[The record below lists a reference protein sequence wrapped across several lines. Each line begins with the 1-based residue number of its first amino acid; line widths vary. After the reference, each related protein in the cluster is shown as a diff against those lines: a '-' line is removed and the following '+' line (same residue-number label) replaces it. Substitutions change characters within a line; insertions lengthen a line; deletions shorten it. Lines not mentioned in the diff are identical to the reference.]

1 MSVCSSTTASSP
13 MIAVEECTTNGTTT
27 MAMGWGRGAV
37 RHPLSSSPHHINPT
51 AYDTPST
58 RGVVYPRVGA
68 QGGRLR
74 VLQGSLFITTAH
86 AATRR
91 SPAAA
96 PVCPA
101 PAAPDAGTD
110 PAKRTWALHHP
121 MASGLG
127 VALRSQATDALGPL
141 WANRTRHDDFDT
153 APLPMAHAPSSADIQ
168 PTIPRLR

>member
-1 MSVCSSTTASSP
+1 MSVCLSTASSP
-13 MIAVEECTTNGTTT
+13 MIAVGKCTANGTTT
-27 MAMGWGRGAV
+27 MAMGWGRGSV
-37 RHPLSSSPHHINPT
+37 RHPLSSSPHRITPT

-58 RGVVYPRVGA
+58 RGVVYPKS
-68 QGGRLR
+68 GGTRG
-74 VLQGSLFITTAH
+74 GSLFITTAH

-101 PAAPDAGTD
+101 PAAPDTGTD

-127 VALRSQATDALGPL
+127 VALRSRVADALGLL

-153 APLPMAHAPSSADIQ
+153 APLPMAHAPSSANIQ
-168 PTIPRLR
+168 PRIPRLQ